1 MSEQPEHDPAD
12 AEHISSRNSR
22 NGLILF
28 FVYFTLYAGFMA
40 LNVYDPKIMSV
51 SAFRGVNLAIV
62 YGFGLIVAALF
73 LAAIYMYLCRMPS
86 SEEAP
91 K

>member
-1 MSEQPEHDPAD
+1 MSEQPDHDPAD
-12 AEHISSRNSR
+12 AEHISSRNSH

-51 SAFRGVNLAIV
+51 TAFRGVNVAII

-73 LAAIYMYLCRMPS
+73 LAAIYMYLCRMS
-86 SEEAP
+86 ADGEAP